1 MAQVQPLHPPS
12 SERMAWR
19 RDSFKSPT
27 DYTIE
32 LNDGDRSELM
42 AAVDAVHRQGRLA
55 PAYALKPEDFRFK
68 RLGERLRRGFE
79 EVKSGYGFVL
89 LRGLPVDGVTLDE
102 FIAAVWGIGTYFG
115 HPLSQNAQGELIG
128 HVVDATQQEQTPRMF
143 RSNLELRLHSDITAM
158 ISLACWHKSL
168 EGGAS
173 YLASG
178 VAIHEEIKR
187 RAPHL
192 LAPLYNGFHY
202 HRLGEEGEGEEMTT
216 PYRMP
221 VFTNRGGQI
230 SCRYQRAGLAAGHRE
245 RDLPL
250 SDLDIQALDLFDEI
264 ARAPETRLAFN
275 LERGD
280 MLVVNNYTVLH
291 ARTKFTEYPEAE
303 KRRHLV
309 RLWLDVP
316 GFRDVPREFNL
327 FAVNGVPKQEGRS
340 CTYDFR
346 KLYKDDPRAT
356 GGLPSMQLNET
367 TPAPR
372 S

>member
-1 MAQVQPLHPPS
+1 MAQVQPLPHPP
-12 SERMAWR
+12 RNRTAWR
-19 RDSFKSPT
+19 HDTFKSAA

-32 LNDGDRSELM
+32 LKDGDRSELL
-42 AAVDAVHRQGRLA
+42 AAVDAVHRQGRLT
-55 PAYALKPEDFRFK
+55 PACALKPEDFRFK
-68 RLGERLRRGFE
+68 RLGESLSRGFN

-102 FIAAVWGIGTYFG
+102 FIAAVWGVGTHFG

-128 HVVDATQQEQTPRMF
+128 HVIDATKQEQTPRMF
-143 RSNLELRLHSDITAM
+143 RSNLELRLHTDVTAM
-158 ISLACWHKSL
+158 ISLACWHKSQ

-178 VAIHEEIKR
+178 VAIHDEIQR

-202 HRLGEEGEGEEMTT
+202 HRLGEEGEGEETAT

-230 SCRYQRAGLAAGHRE
+230 SCRYQRAGIAAGQRE
-245 RDLPL
+245 RNVPLTDLE
-250 SDLDIQALDLFDEI
+250 IEALDMFDEV
-264 ARAPETRLAFN
+264 ARSPEMRLAFN

-280 MLVVNNYTVLH
+280 MLVVNNYAVLH
-291 ARTKFTEYPEAE
+291 ARTKFTEFPDPDR
-303 KRRHLV
+303 RRHLV
-309 RLWLDVP
+309 RLWLDAP

-327 FAVNGVPKQEGRS
+327 FDVNGVPKQEGRS
-340 CTYDFR
+340 CTFDFK
-346 KLYKDDPRAT
+346 KLYNDDPRAT
-356 GGLPSMQLNET
+356 GGLPSLQLNET
-367 TPAPR
+367 NSAR
-372 S
+372 